1 MVKYFAVISVFL
13 ILSCAKK
20 KNCVDGGLNISFIN
34 LLEGQSDTL
43 CIKSY
48 KKGTNLSQIVSE
60 KTYVLESSMDSING
74 IINGRLNLSG
84 NTSSFL
90 SMETNNVGFLSS
102 FYDYLLVLNG
112 EEFFLYG
119 MATLK
124 NTIKCGGI
132 LSMECPTCYNPV
144 ISFVQDSLEYEVLP
158 NSLHVVN
165 E

>member
-1 MVKYFAVISVFL
+1 MVKYFAVISVFF

-20 KNCVDGGLNISFIN
+20 TDCVDGCLNISFIN

-43 CIKSY
+43 LIKSY
-48 KKGTNLSQIVSE
+48 KKGTNLSEIVSE

-74 IINGRLNLSG
+74 VVNGRLNLSG
-84 NTSSFL
+84 NSTSFL
-90 SMETNNVGFLSS
+90 SMETNNSGFLSS
-102 FYDYLLVLNG
+102 VFDYRLVLNG
-112 EEFFLYG
+112 EEFFISSIT
-119 MATLK
+119 TLK
-124 NTIKCGGI
+124 KTKKCGGI

-144 ISFVQDSLEYEVLP
+144 ISFVQDSIKYEVVP

>member
-1 MVKYFAVISVFL
+1 MVKYFAVISVFF

-20 KNCVDGGLNISFIN
+20 TDCVDGGLNISFIN

-43 CIKSY
+43 LIKSY
-48 KKGTNLSQIVSE
+48 KKGTDLSEIVSE

-74 IINGRLNLSG
+74 VINGRLNLSG
-84 NTSSFL
+84 NSTSFL
-90 SMETNNVGFLSS
+90 SMETNNSGFLSS
-102 FYDYLLVLNG
+102 VFDYRLVLNG
-112 EEFFLYG
+112 EEFFISSIT
-119 MATLK
+119 TLK
-124 NTIKCGGI
+124 KTKKCGGI

-144 ISFVQDSLEYEVLP
+144 ISFVQDSIKYEVLP